1 MPEDRLERLSREVL
15 RIVGARVPDEQLED
29 VLRLTPLSPQIVTRY
44 FQTRT
49 SIQLKKG
56 QSARIVQALDDMRGQ
71 PAAAVPPR
79 PPALHS
85 DDPDLA
91 PLATERGKELAKVLR
106 DILREVHFDQVNHDL
121 RLPRYG
127 GDYDIRP
134 FPLPASPVDTHEMKV
149 RLRNA
154 VKASRN
160 PEDTAFARR
169 IQRAFALFMFGQV
182 LTRRTLEHSSA
193 TRAKPP
199 STTRSHLASSCT
211 PKATRYG

>member
-15 RIVGARVPDEQLED
+15 TIVGARIPDEQLED
-29 VLRLTPLSPQIVTRY
+29 LLRLTPLSPQIVSRY

-56 QSARIVQALDDMRGQ
+56 QSARIVQALCDLRGQ
-71 PAAAVPPR
+71 PAAAMPPR
-79 PPALHS
+79 TPALHS

-91 PLATERGKELAKVLR
+91 SLATERGKELAKVLR

-154 VKASRN
+154 VKTSRN
-160 PEDTAFARR
+160 TEDAAFARR
-169 IQRAFALFMFGQV
+169 IKRAFPPFMFGQA
-182 LTRRTLEHSSA
+182 LTRRDVAALFGY
-193 TRAKPP
+193 P
-199 STTRSHLASSCT
+199 S
-211 PKATRYG
+211 